1 MRNLAEKIIIETE
14 SSLDSKDKRLA
25 SLSRSRRII
34 LSFSQ
39 LSEAELVMRTQF
51 IKEIIAR
58 AISRMEKNRL
68 EQNFVDNP
76 KISCD

>member
-1 MRNLAEKIIIETE
+1 MRNLSEKIIIETE
-14 SSLDSKDKRLA
+14 PSFHSKDKRIA

-39 LSEAELVMRTQF
+39 LSEAELETKTQV
-51 IKEIIAR
+51 IKQIIAR
-58 AISRMEKNRL
+58 TISRMEKNRL
-68 EQNFVDNP
+68 EENFVDNP